1 LSFHPPLVDL
11 LTHSLVQRPSGC
23 QTREIG
29 SYPQKEAD
37 TTTTTTLKTK
47 IFIRRKTSLDRVHI
61 AQESASTDR
70 MLLRSKDP
78 YCKTQDKG
86 RH

>member
-37 TTTTTTLKTK
+37 TTTTTTFKTK
-47 IFIRRKTSLDRVHI
+47 IFIRRK
-61 AQESASTDR
+61 
-70 MLLRSKDP
+70 
-78 YCKTQDKG
+78 DKLG
-86 RH
+86 EGAHRTGKRLN